1 VREIGRPV
9 NTFHAQAEGPQGFF
23 VHTAQSGVANDGR
36 DDITVALSR
45 TETVCSAVYTQS
57 LFAGPAVLLSREVGS
72 DARGVVV
79 VSRNANVANGPRG
92 AADAV
97 EVRGLVAAAVQADP
111 AQLLAASTGVIGR
124 TYPMDIMRENISGWP
139 LPPSPSSWEDFATA
153 IMTTDTVPKLVSAQV
168 GAATVL
174 GVAKGVGMIEPDM
187 ATLLTFFFTDA
198 ELDAEVLDEV
208 FRSVVAT
215 TFNALSIDTDTSTSD
230 TAAIFA
236 NGLAGPVDVAEFRS
250 GLHGVALELVQKI
263 ARDGEGSS
271 KLLQVS
277 VDGARDHAQAKRVA
291 KSVVNSPL
299 VKTMVHGADPNWG
312 RVVMAVGKCSEEH
325 DIVAENVTVN
335 LCGRDVYPCLLDEAG
350 LAQLSEVMRGD
361 TATIAVN
368 LGVADGSFTVYGCDL
383 TRGYIDINADY
394 TS

>member
-1 VREIGRPV
+1 R
-9 NTFHAQAEGPQGFF
+9 Q
-23 VHTAQSGVANDGR
+23 
-36 DDITVALSR
+36 
-45 TETVCSAVYTQS
+45 
-57 LFAGPAVLLSREVGS
+57 VGA

-79 VSRNANVANGPRG
+79 VSRNANVATGPRG

-97 EVRGLVAAAVQADP
+97 EVRELVARAVQADP

-124 TYPMDIMRENISGWP
+124 TYPMDVMRGNIAGWTV
-139 LPPSPSSWEDFATA
+139 PPEPSSWEDFATA
-153 IMTTDTVPKLVSAQV
+153 IMTTDTVAKIVSARV
-168 GAATVL
+168 GEATVL
-174 GVAKGVGMIEPDM
+174 GVAKGVGMIEPNM

-198 ELDAEVLDEV
+198 ALGSDVLDEV

-236 NGLAGPVDVAEFRS
+236 NGVAGPVDVAQFRTA
-250 GLHGVALELVQKI
+250 LHGVALELVQLI

-277 VDGARDHAQAKRVA
+277 VEGARDGAQAKRVA
-291 KSVVNSPL
+291 KSIVNSPL

-312 RVVMAVGKCSEEH
+312 RVVMAVGKCSDEH
-325 DIVAENVTVN
+325 DILAENVTVG
-335 LCGRDVYPCLLDEAG
+335 LCGRHVYPNLVTEAE
-350 LAQLSEVMRGD
+350 LAELSQVMRGD
-361 TATIAVN
+361 TTTITVN
-368 LGVADGSFTVYGCDL
+368 LGIADGSFTVYGCDL

-394 TS
+394 TT